1 MTDDIYFFLRK
12 EKMFALRDAK
22 NKNLTRSSLIKAIK
36 HYNEIYFKYYDLYS
50 YDSFVKEQ
58 LSELKVAISKL
69 KFKINSLD
77 T

>member
-1 MTDDIYFFLRK
+1 MTNDIYFFLRK
-12 EKMFALRDAK
+12 EKIFALRDAK
-22 NKNLTRSSLIKAIK
+22 NKNLTRSFLMRAIK

-50 YDSFVKEQ
+50 YDPIVNEE

-69 KFKINSLD
+69 KFKINSID